1 MSPNLVDRWAEE
13 NNSIAKKWK
22 EYETHRQPLQ
32 DIRKHCYTEC
42 LKLQQKVQGVPAQ
55 TGRLKLEIAVT
66 YNTLLFSLSCSTPNE
81 TKDCITNIL
90 IRALEAVRKQV
101 PSYDLVPLWQAVLK
115 TFSGT
120 VYEPW
125 IHKLLLIQW
134 AVWLSERHYEGIL
147 HLLLQVNHKSTPS
160 GDLLAETRNLAF
172 SIEEDASLLAAL
184 TTKDLKELLH
194 VCTFISNGVEQMK
207 EEKYIE
213 ALVALQEAST
223 QPSPRALLAHV
234 HMLTGICYAK
244 LQQPQSALQCY
255 RKALEVDFHCHRALY
270 QSSLV
275 YRQLGNT
282 NAEIEAL
289 HLLQSAVML
298 HAESDP
304 SKGAEYY
311 LDLLASL
318 QSDSKQMPVDDG
330 LSFPRIPVIYLEA
343 AFALLKAKRVWD
355 TLAICDEVIA
365 KTIDLI
371 PEKLLI
377 TPSIATSRELVPPMF
392 EADAPEEKLECVL
405 WSGAA
410 YFLQGQAHFQLKD
423 TKEALTNFTRAI
435 NQLVKVCI
443 KQTVKDPGAERG
455 AADHT
460 VMFLEALKGK
470 VLAFRAMCF
479 VERGQLKEALRDFQ
493 LSLQATPAT
502 APECPSVLQKGLG
515 SGFSLPQGPL
525 SELTSIQTAGTSEG
539 AEYYLDLLASL
550 QSDSKQMPVDDGLS
564 FPRIPVIYLEA
575 AFALLKAKRVWD
587 ALAICD
593 EVIAKTIDLIPEKLL
608 ITPSMATSRELV
620 PPMFEADA
628 PEEKLE
634 CVLWSGAAY
643 FLQGQAH
650 FQLKDTKEALTNFT
664 RAINQLVKVCI
675 KQTVKDPGADRG
687 AADHTVMFLEALK
700 GKVLAFRAVCFV
712 ERGQL
717 KEALRDFQLS
727 LQATPGCR
735 NTEMWLVEMMWR
747 LDRKQE
753 AAAMWTQILNS
764 TQSSAPIDLPLYL
777 QTWHEDP
784 TSFDLSSLKRKM
796 EEFIQNS
803 FVTA

>member
-1 MSPNLVDRWAEE
+1 MPSNLVDRWAEE
-13 NNSIAKKWK
+13 NNNVAKKWK
-22 EYETHRQPLQ
+22 DYETRRKPLQ

-55 TGRLKLEIAVT
+55 IGHLKLEITVT
-66 YNTLLFSLSCSTPNE
+66 YNTLLFSLSCGTPNE

-101 PSYDLVPLWQAVLK
+101 PSYDLVPLWQVVLK
-115 TFSGT
+115 TFGGT
-120 VYEPW
+120 VHETW

-134 AVWLSERHYEGIL
+134 AVWLSECYYEGIL
-147 HLLLQVNHKSTPS
+147 HLLLQVNHRKQSTPS
-160 GDLLAETRNLAF
+160 GDLLAETRNLTF
-172 SIEEDASLLAAL
+172 SIEDDTSLLDAL
-184 TTKDLKELLH
+184 ATKDLKELLH

-207 EEKYIE
+207 KEKCTE
-213 ALVALQEAST
+213 ALVTLQEAST

-234 HMLTGICYAK
+234 HMLTGFCYSK
-244 LQQPQSALQCY
+244 LEQPQSALHCY
-255 RKALEVDFHCHRALY
+255 RKALEVDFNCHRALY

-289 HLLQSAVML
+289 HLLHSAIML
-298 HAESDP
+298 RAESDP
-304 SKGAEYY
+304 SSTSVP
-311 LDLLASL
+311 LISPDILLG
-318 QSDSKQMPVDDG
+318 SKQID
-330 LSFPRIPVIYLEA
+330 FICQIPSPLHILH
-343 AFALLKAKRVWD
+343 
-355 TLAICDEVIA
+355 TLGH
-365 KTIDLI
+365 
-371 PEKLLI
+371 
-377 TPSIATSRELVPPMF
+377 R
-392 EADAPEEKLECVL
+392 CVL
-405 WSGAA
+405 S
-410 YFLQGQAHFQLKD
+410 D
-423 TKEALTNFTRAI
+423 R
-435 NQLVKVCI
+435 
-443 KQTVKDPGAERG
+443 
-455 AADHT
+455 
-460 VMFLEALKGK
+460 
-470 VLAFRAMCF
+470 
-479 VERGQLKEALRDFQ
+479 
-493 LSLQATPAT
+493 
-502 APECPSVLQKGLG
+502 
-515 SGFSLPQGPL
+515 
-525 SELTSIQTAGTSEG
+525 TSEG

-550 QSDSKQMPVDDGLS
+550 QSDSKQMPVDDGFS

-593 EVIAKTIDLIPEKLL
+593 EVIAKTVDLVPERLS
-608 ITPSMATSRELV
+608 ITPSTAVSRELI
-620 PPMFEADA
+620 PLTLEADA

-650 FQLKDTKEALTNFT
+650 LQLKDTKEALSNFT

-675 KQTVKDPGADRG
+675 KHKVKDPGAERG
-687 AADHTVMFLEALK
+687 AVAHTVMILEALK
-700 GKVLAFRAVCFV
+700 GKLLAVRAVCFV

-727 LQATPGCR
+727 LQAMPGCR

-747 LDRKQE
+747 LERKQE

-764 TQSSAPIDLPLYL
+764 TQTSTPVDLPLYL

-784 TSFDLSSLKRKM
+784 TSFDLSNLKRKM

>member
-1 MSPNLVDRWAEE
+1 MPPNLVDRWVEE
-13 NNSIAKKWK
+13 NNNIAKKWK
-22 EYETHRQPLQ
+22 EYETRRQPLR

-55 TGRLKLEIAVT
+55 TGHLKLEIAVT
-66 YNTLLFSLSCSTPNE
+66 YNALLFSLSCGTPDE

-90 IRALEAVRKQV
+90 VRALEAVHKQV
-101 PSYDLVPLWQAVLK
+101 PSYDLVQLWQVVLK
-115 TFSGT
+115 TFGGT

-134 AVWLSERHYEGIL
+134 AVWLSERRYEGIL

-160 GDLLAETRNLAF
+160 GDLLAETRNLTF
-172 SIEEDASLLAAL
+172 SIEEDASLLTAL
-184 TTKDLKELLH
+184 ATKDLKELLH

-207 EEKYIE
+207 EEKYME

-289 HLLQSAVML
+289 YLLHSAVML

-304 SKGAEYY
+304 SSTSVP
-311 LDLLASL
+311 LISPDILLG
-318 QSDSKQMPVDDG
+318 SKQIG
-330 LSFPRIPVIYLEA
+330 FICQIPSPLHILH
-343 AFALLKAKRVWD
+343 
-355 TLAICDEVIA
+355 TLGH
-365 KTIDLI
+365 
-371 PEKLLI
+371 
-377 TPSIATSRELVPPMF
+377 R
-392 EADAPEEKLECVL
+392 CVL
-405 WSGAA
+405 N
-410 YFLQGQAHFQLKD
+410 D
-423 TKEALTNFTRAI
+423 R
-435 NQLVKVCI
+435 
-443 KQTVKDPGAERG
+443 
-455 AADHT
+455 
-460 VMFLEALKGK
+460 
-470 VLAFRAMCF
+470 
-479 VERGQLKEALRDFQ
+479 
-493 LSLQATPAT
+493 
-502 APECPSVLQKGLG
+502 
-515 SGFSLPQGPL
+515 
-525 SELTSIQTAGTSEG
+525 TSEG

-550 QSDSKQMPVDDGLS
+550 QSDSKQIPVDDGLS

-593 EVIAKTIDLIPEKLL
+593 EVIAKTVDILPDKLL
-608 ITPSMATSRELV
+608 ITPSAASRELV
-620 PPMFEADA
+620 PPMLEADA
-628 PEEKLE
+628 LEEKLE

-643 FLQGQAH
+643 SLQGQAH

-675 KQTVKDPGADRG
+675 KQKVKDRGAERG

-712 ERGQL
+712 ERDQL

-735 NTEMWLVEMMWR
+735 NIEMWLVEMMWR

-764 TQSSAPIDLPLYL
+764 TQSSTPIDLPLYL
-777 QTWHEDP
+777 QTWNEDP
-784 TSFDLSSLKRKM
+784 TSFDQSSLKRKM